1 MNTADVRRSC
11 LFTVTNNA
19 YDAEITYPRAVTDS
33 RHRMQIPFTFIG
45 LMKMKPK
52 FYLKNGTPWRG
63 KTHRWEDGKM
73 HTGESHTNSSK
84 LLYTVNDLNKSV
96 QDSMRKRA
104 KKA

>member
-19 YDAEITYPRAVTDS
+19 YDAEITCLRAVTDL
-33 RHRMQIPFTFIG
+33 RHRVQIPFTFIG

-63 KTHRWEDGKM
+63 KTHRCKNGEI
-73 HTGESHTNSSK
+73 HTGEAHTNSSK
-84 LLYTVNDLNKSV
+84 VLMNENQLPKSV
-96 QDSMRKRA
+96 LDSMRKRA

>member
-33 RHRMQIPFTFIG
+33 RHRVQIPFTFIG
-45 LMKMKPK
+45 QMKMKPK

-63 KTHRWEDGKM
+63 KTHREKDGKIY
-73 HTGESHTNSSK
+73 TGETHTNSSK
-84 LLYTVNDLNKSV
+84 MLMNENQLPNSV
-96 QDSMRKRA
+96 LDSMRKRA